1 LIEVLPENRP
11 TIEEILSLDVMKIA
25 HDSVPS
31 ENWSKNHV
39 NSKEM
44 KEFDEFQ
51 KQIKKAN
58 RYEGYVNINNSG
70 ETSQTNQIERR
81 MNPSLKNGEIID
93 NKYQVVKFDKKI
105 IDGKIKSPGNG
116 YCCDLFD
123 NEKLYVFN
131 LYLI

>member
-1 LIEVLPENRP
+1 
-11 TIEEILSLDVMKIA
+11 MKIA

-51 KQIKKAN
+51 KRIKEAN
-58 RYEGYVNINNSG
+58 RYDGNTNINNYR
-70 ETSQTNQIERR
+70 ETSHNNPVERKN
-81 MNPSLKNGEIID
+81 NPSLMNGEIID

-105 IDGKIKSPGNG
+105 IDGKIRSPGSG
-116 YCCDLFD
+116 YCCDLDD
-123 NEKLYVFN
+123 NEKL
-131 LYLI
+131 